1 MNKKGFTLVEIIV
14 SISLVSV
21 VMIFLFLIITTI
33 KNIYDKQNNKNDI
46 KITVAVITR
55 EVERDLSSFGLADV
69 PTKTCD
75 MTNNSIVPSTAKNV
89 KCIKLIYDENNVKN
103 NEGYIVYYEN
113 NGKYFLGYKRGKDKI
128 IETQTVREITVAP
141 KEDIDII
148 TEENSDMASLKI
160 TLPVSDNNDNYDLVI
175 NYITTDNHATSLEE
189 HNVSVSAENGELIS
203 VNGAGKYKKGEMVTI
218 DFTFDNNLYELV
230 NVSCTNITCDK
241 NQTIS
246 FTMPDGEVKI
256 TAELKIKSKSFA
268 EDSWKIIAAVAKSN
282 NLTTYS
288 VGDEKEVSINGTNYT
303 VRIANITTPS
313 ECNNAGFSQTACGFV
328 VEFVD
333 ILEERGMNDTATN
346 VGGWKD
352 SKIRTYANGDFLQ
365 KLPSDLQNVII
376 STDVISGGS
385 ETPNITSNDK
395 IYLLSA
401 HEVLENNTDH
411 DAAYNQTRQL
421 DYYKSK
427 GVVTDNCSGAIK
439 QFDNSNSFWWLRTSD
454 SNIKVNNIF
463 LLINDDGS
471 WGSDFANSPTGFA
484 PAFRIGE

>member
-1 MNKKGFTLVEIIV
+1 M
-14 SISLVSV
+14 
-21 VMIFLFLIITTI
+21 
-33 KNIYDKQNNKNDI
+33 
-46 KITVAVITR
+46 
-55 EVERDLSSFGLADV
+55 
-69 PTKTCD
+69 
-75 MTNNSIVPSTAKNV
+75 
-89 KCIKLIYDENNVKN
+89 
-103 NEGYIVYYEN
+103 
-113 NGKYFLGYKRGKDKI
+113 
-128 IETQTVREITVAP
+128 
-141 KEDIDII
+141 
-148 TEENSDMASLKI
+148 
-160 TLPVSDNNDNYDLVI
+160 
-175 NYITTDNHATSLEE
+175 
-189 HNVSVSAENGELIS
+189 
-203 VNGAGKYKKGEMVTI
+203 
-218 DFTFDNNLYELV
+218 
-230 NVSCTNITCDK
+230 
-241 NQTIS
+241 
-246 FTMPDGEVKI
+246 
-256 TAELKIKSKSFA
+256 
-268 EDSWKIIAAVAKSN
+268 
-282 NLTTYS
+282 
-288 VGDEKEVSINGTNYT
+288 
-303 VRIANITTPS
+303 RIANITTPS
-313 ECNNAGFSQTACGFV
+313 ECNNAGFSQIACGFV

-471 WGSDFANSPTGFA
+471 WGSDFANSPNWL
-484 PAFRIGE
+484 RSSLSYW